1 MAELKTQA
9 TGASVTKFLSCVEDP
24 QKRADCKAIG
34 KMMRDA
40 TGKRP
45 KMWGDSIV
53 GYDHYDYTYKSGHTG
68 RWPITGY
75 SPRARN
81 ITVYIMPG
89 FGKFAGLMKNLG
101 KHKHSKSCLYIN
113 RLADVDEKVLA
124 ALIQQ
129 SVSEMRRIYGKT
141 GQRSSK

>member
-9 TGASVTKFLSCVEDP
+9 TGASVAEFLKRVEDP
-24 QKRADCKAIG
+24 RKRADCRAIG
-34 KMMRDA
+34 KMMREA

-53 GYDHYDYTYKSGHTG
+53 GYDHYDYSYKSGHSG

-89 FGKFAGLMKNLG
+89 FDKFADLMKKLG

-113 RLADVDEKVLA
+113 RLEDVDEKILA
-124 ALIQQ
+124 TLIQEY
-129 SVSEMRRIYGKT
+129 VREMRRTYGT
-141 GQRSSK
+141 N

>member
-9 TGASVTKFLSCVEDP
+9 TRASVTEFLKGVEDP
-24 QKRADCKAIG
+24 QRRADCKAIG
-34 KMMRDA
+34 RMMREA

-53 GYDHYDYTYKSGHTG
+53 GYDHYDYTYKSGHSG

-81 ITVYIMPG
+81 LTVYIMPG
-89 FGKFAGLMKNLG
+89 FSKFADLMKKLG
-101 KHKHSKSCLYIN
+101 KHKHSKSCLYIQ

-124 ALIQQ
+124 RLIRE
-129 SVSEMRRIYGKT
+129 SVREMRRKYGNN
-141 GQRSSK
+141 